1 MTLNH
6 PLILSCGFQVFH
18 GLFVS
23 YPSPELVLS
32 SALNTKLLMA
42 LFDYRPT
49 PIDTQPTLAWL
60 TVQQEA
66 YICLSKY
73 AKYFVNL
80 TYK

>member
-6 PLILSCGFQVFH
+6 PVLLSCGFQVFH
-18 GLFVS
+18 NLFVS
-23 YPSPELVLS
+23 YPSPELVLTS
-32 SALNTKLLMA
+32 TLNAKLLVA

-49 PIDTQPTLAWL
+49 SIDTQPLLAWL

-73 AKYFVNL
+73 IKYI
-80 TYK
+80 